1 MTSQLGMQQIGCM
14 RLAEHEDGCHHPI
27 GERGGNFFYKRK
39 LQFVSI
45 LLAGIE
51 SDEQLLIN
59 RADVPYTP
67 SQGRGSKMNVDDD
80 GGDQA

>member
-1 MTSQLGMQQIGCM
+1 MTSQLAMQQSGCICS
-14 RLAEHEDGCHHPI
+14 AEHHHPI

-51 SDEQLLIN
+51 SDEQSPIN
-59 RADVPYTP
+59 RADVPYIP